1 LSRKNSKGRSIT
13 IPQAK
18 ELLESIGEE
27 LLDQFQRR
35 SFDYTAKFSKIQS
48 GKAETV
54 VTKLMEDFELRE
66 EEAVQIGNCMPESIQ
81 ELRVFLLGGR
91 RIMETTKLKKILAF
105 LDDYRKTK

>member
-1 LSRKNSKGRSIT
+1 M
-13 IPQAK
+13 
-18 ELLESIGEE
+18 LESIGEE
-27 LLDQFQRR
+27 LFDQFQRR